1 MATFPSISP
10 TYGMRKTSSPRIRTT
25 SFGDGYEFRALF
37 GLPLT
42 QDPKVYDLTFNV
54 SETEADVIE
63 GFLRSRVNDQA
74 SFTFTPPAEG
84 STQTGTYSQSGTT
97 NTITITNHG
106 LAIGDVVTIDYTS
119 TASGSPTDGDFAIAT
134 TADVNT
140 FTVTAASSA
149 TDSGTVS
156 VTLSGAGQYVCQSW
170 TKSIPYNN
178 RATLNCTFREV
189 FEP

>member
-10 TYGMRKTSSPRIRTT
+10 TYGMRKTSRPKIRTT

-97 NTITITNHG
+97 VTITISNHG

-119 TASGSPTDGDFAIAT
+119 GSATDGDFAIVT
-134 TADVNT
+134 TPTVNT
-140 FTVTAASSA
+140 FTVTAASSG
-149 TDSGTVS
+149 TNSGNVS

-170 TKSIPYNN
+170 TKTIPYNN

>member
-63 GFLRSRVNDQA
+63 GFLRSRVNDQD
-74 SFTFTPPAEG
+74 SFTFTPPEEG

-97 NTITITNHG
+97 VTITITNHG

-119 TASGSPTDGDFAIAT
+119 GSATDGDFAIVT
-134 TADVNT
+134 QPTVDT
-140 FTVTAASSA
+140 FTVTAAASA
-149 TDSGTVS
+149 TNSGNVT
-156 VTLSGAGQYVCQSW
+156 VTLSGAGKYVCQSW

>member
-10 TYGMRKTSSPRIRTT
+10 TYGTRKRSSPNIRTT
-25 SFGDGYEFRALF
+25 SLGDGYEFRALF

-42 QDPKVYDLTFNV
+42 QDPKVYDLTFVV
-54 SETEADVIE
+54 SETQADVIE

-134 TADVNT
+134 TADQNT

-149 TDSGTVS
+149 TDSGNVS

-170 TKSIPYNN
+170 TKTITYNN

>member
-84 STQTGTYSQSGTT
+84 STQTGSYSQSGTT
-97 NTITITNHG
+97 VTITIANHG

-119 TASGSPTDGDFAIAT
+119 GSATDGDFVIVT
-134 TADVNT
+134 TPTVNT
-140 FTVTAASSA
+140 FTVTAASSG
-149 TDSGTVS
+149 TNSGQVT

-178 RATLNCTFREV
+178 RATLTCTFREV

>member
-84 STQTGTYSQSGTT
+84 STQTGTYSQSGVTVT
-97 NTITITNHG
+97 FSITNHG
-106 LAIGDVVTIDYTS
+106 LAIGDVVTVDYTS
-119 TASGSPTDGDFAIAT
+119 GSATDGTFVIAT
-134 TADVNT
+134 AADQNT
-140 FTVTAASSA
+140 FTVNAASSA
-149 TDSGTVS
+149 TNSGNVS

-170 TKSIPYNN
+170 TKTIPYNN
-178 RATLNCTFREV
+178 RAVLNCTFREV

>member
-84 STQTGTYSQSGTT
+84 SSQTGTYSQSSSATV
-97 NTITITNHG
+97 TITIANHG

-119 TASGSPTDGDFAIAT
+119 GSATDGDFAIVT
-134 TADVNT
+134 TPTVDT

-149 TDSGTVS
+149 TNSGNVS
-156 VTLSGAGQYVCQSW
+156 VTLSGAGKYVCQSW

>member
-10 TYGMRKTSSPRIRTT
+10 TYGMRKTSSPKIRTT

-84 STQTGTYSQSGTT
+84 STQTGTYSQSSSTT
-97 NTITITNHG
+97 VTITITNHG

-119 TASGSPTDGDFAIAT
+119 GSATDGDFAIVT
-134 TADVNT
+134 QPTVDT
-140 FTVTAASSA
+140 FTVTAAA
-149 TDSGTVS
+149 SGTNSGNVS
-156 VTLSGAGQYVCQSW
+156 VVLSGAGQYVCQSW

>member
-25 SFGDGYEFRALF
+25 AFGDGYEFRALF

-74 SFTFTPPAEG
+74 SFTFTPPEEG
-84 STQTGTYSQSGTT
+84 STQTGTYSQSGSTS
-97 NTITITNHG
+97 TISITNHG

-119 TASGSPTDGDFAIAT
+119 GSATDGTFAIAT
-134 TADVNT
+134 AADQNT
-140 FTVTAASSA
+140 FTVTASNSA
-149 TDSGTVS
+149 TNSGNVS

>member
-10 TYGMRKTSSPRIRTT
+10 TYGTRKRSSPNIRTT
-25 SFGDGYEFRALF
+25 SLGDGYEFRALF

-42 QDPKVYDLTFNV
+42 QDPKVYDLTFVV
-54 SETEADVIE
+54 SETQADVIE

-134 TADVNT
+134 TADQNT

-149 TDSGTVS
+149 TDSGNVS
-156 VTLSGAGQYVCQSW
+156 VTLSGAGKYVCQSW
-170 TKSIPYNN
+170 TKTITYNN

>member
-10 TYGMRKTSSPRIRTT
+10 TYGIRKTSKPKIRTT
-25 SFGDGYEFRALF
+25 NLGDGYEFRALF

-42 QDPKVYDLTFNV
+42 QDPKIFDLTFEV
-54 SETEADVIE
+54 SEEQSDIIE

-74 SFTFTPPAEG
+74 SFDFTPPGEG
-84 STQTGTYSQSGTT
+84 FTKTGTYSQSGTT
-97 NTITITNHG
+97 VTVTISNHG

-119 TASGSPTDGDFAIAT
+119 GAAVDGSFVIVT
-134 TADVNT
+134 TADDNT
-140 FTVTAASSA
+140 FTVTAAASA
-149 TDSGTVS
+149 TNSGNVS
-156 VTLSGAGQYVCQSW
+156 VTLSGTGKFVCQSW
-170 TKSIPYNN
+170 TKTIPFNN

>member
-10 TYGMRKTSSPRIRTT
+10 TYGMKKTSSPKIRTT

-42 QDPKVYDLTFNV
+42 QDPKIYDLTFSV

-74 SFTFTPPAEG
+74 SFTFTPPEEG
-84 STQTGTYSQSGTT
+84 SSQTGTYSQSGTT
-97 NTITITNHG
+97 VTITITNHG

-119 TASGSPTDGDFAIAT
+119 GSATDGDFAIVT
-134 TADVNT
+134 QPTVDT

-149 TDSGTVS
+149 TNSGNVT

-170 TKSIPYNN
+170 TKTIPYNN

>member
-74 SFTFTPPAEG
+74 SFTFTPPEEG
-84 STQTGTYSQSGTT
+84 SSQTGTYSQSGTT
-97 NTITITNHG
+97 VTITITNHG

-119 TASGSPTDGDFAIAT
+119 GSATDGDFAIAT

-149 TDSGTVS
+149 TNSGNVT
-156 VTLSGAGQYVCQSW
+156 VTLSGAGKYVCQSW
-170 TKSIPYNN
+170 TKTIPYNN

>member
-1 MATFPSISP
+1 MATFPAISP

-97 NTITITNHG
+97 VTITISNHG

-119 TASGSPTDGDFAIAT
+119 GSATDGDFVIVT
-134 TADVNT
+134 QPTVNT

-149 TDSGTVS
+149 TNSGNVT
-156 VTLSGAGQYVCQSW
+156 VTLAGAGKYVCQSW

>member
-1 MATFPSISP
+1 MATFPNISP
-10 TYGMRKTSSPRIRTT
+10 TYGMRKTSSPKIRTT

-42 QDPKVYDLTFNV
+42 QDPKIYDLTFNV

-84 STQTGTYSQSGTT
+84 SVQTGTYSQSGTT
-97 NTITITNHG
+97 VTITITNHG

-119 TASGSPTDGDFAIAT
+119 GSATDGDFAIVST
-134 TADVNT
+134 TVST

-149 TDSGTVS
+149 SNSGNVT
-156 VTLSGAGQYVCQSW
+156 VTLSGAGKYVCQSW
-170 TKSIPYNN
+170 TKTIPYNN
-178 RATLNCTFREV
+178 RAILNCTFREV

>member
-10 TYGMRKTSSPRIRTT
+10 TYGMRKTSAPRIRTT
-25 SFGDGYEFRALF
+25 NLGDGYEFRALF

-42 QDPKVYDLTFNV
+42 QDPKIYDLVFANI
-54 SETEADVIE
+54 SEEQSDVIE

-74 SFTFTPPAEG
+74 SFTFTPPGEG
-84 STQTGTYSQSGTT
+84 FVKTGTYSQSSSTT
-97 NTITITNHG
+97 VTITISNHG

-119 TASGSPTDGDFAIAT
+119 GSAVDGSFVIAT
-134 TADVNT
+134 TADDNT
-140 FTVTAASSA
+140 FTVTAAASA
-149 TDSGTVS
+149 TNSGNVS
-156 VTLSGAGQYVCQSW
+156 VTLSGAGKFVCQSW
-170 TKSIPYNN
+170 TKTIPFNN

>member
-1 MATFPSISP
+1 MATFPSIQP
-10 TYGMRKTSSPRIRTT
+10 TYGMRKTSAPRIRSTRL
-25 SFGDGYEFRALF
+25 GDGYEFRALF

-84 STQTGTYSQSGTT
+84 SSQTGTYAQTSSATVE
-97 NTITITNHG
+97 ITIANHG

-119 TASGSPTDGDFAIAT
+119 GSATDGTFVIGT
-134 TADVNT
+134 TPTVNT
-140 FTVTAASSA
+140 FSVTAASSG
-149 TDSGTVS
+149 TNSGNVT

-170 TKSIPYNN
+170 SKSIPYNN
-178 RATLNCTFREV
+178 RAILNCTFREV

>member
-74 SFTFTPPAEG
+74 SFTFTPPEEG
-84 STQTGTYSQSGTT
+84 STQTGTYSQSGSTS
-97 NTITITNHG
+97 TISITNHG

-119 TASGSPTDGDFAIAT
+119 GSATDGTFAIAT
-134 TADVNT
+134 AADQNT
-140 FTVTAASSA
+140 FTVTASNSA
-149 TDSGTVS
+149 TNSGNVS